1 MTHPVEPFV
10 VHGNTYKGGGWFN
23 RASAAQCT
31 RGPYTLPT
39 VSYSDFGLR
48 LARRCA

>member
-10 VHGNTYKGGGWFN
+10 VHYNTYKGGGWLS
-23 RASAAQCT
+23 RAATAQCV